1 MPRWQTP
8 VVNEIELPPPKP
20 RRWPLVLAS
29 LVLLVACAT
38 WLFRERLFPPPP
50 FVPKSNVAAVKSDVT
65 QRGDSLDVVVSWTLA
80 DARLGEMVDSV
91 RLEVDLAS
99 SDTSS
104 VAMLPSSR
112 RADTVH
118 FGVPPTGQAT
128 GGTSCVSTLYLGRLS
143 HERCTPWQF
152 VRPSANVVSPDTTTL
167 DTTAR
172 KSGRPQRPAE
182 VPRIARIVIHPEG
195 QQVDPDLG
203 GHCAEWQRR
212 HPQESVWIDVNRTAV
227 PDCTGPNGKPTV
239 AQFCAFAV
247 LADGSRVKTANSAK
261 NRYCEELFQ
270 EWIRQRVT

>member
-1 MPRWQTP
+1 MPRRHTP
-8 VVNEIELPPPKP
+8 VVNEIEVPPKP
-20 RRWPLVLAS
+20 RRWPLVLGA
-29 LVLLVACAT
+29 LVFLVACAV

-50 FVPKSNVAAVKSDVT
+50 VVPKSNVKAVQSDVA

-80 DARLGEMVDSV
+80 DFSGIVDSV
-91 RLEVDLAS
+91 RVEVDIAS
-99 SDTSS
+99 SDTSR

-112 RADTVH
+112 RVDTLR
-118 FGVPPTGQAT
+118 FGLPAVGQAT
-128 GGTSCVSTLYLGRLS
+128 AGTSCVSTLYLGRLS

-152 VRPSANVVSPDTTTL
+152 VRPSANAVLPDTTTV

-172 KSGRPQRPAE
+172 KSGKPKQPKQAL
-182 VPRIARIVIHPEG
+182 RIARIVIHPEG
-195 QQVDPDLG
+195 QQVDPDVG

-247 LADGSRVKTANSAK
+247 LDDGRRVKTTNSAK
-261 NRYCEELFQ
+261 NPYCNELFE
-270 EWIRQRVT
+270 EWIRQRVI